1 MFKLL
6 RSITSPLFSLA
17 IVMVAVG
24 LFSTFVPLRLTL
36 DNHSTFITGGVTAAY
51 FAGLVLGSVRAERF
65 IARVGHIRTFSA
77 FASLTG
83 AISIFMGL
91 VINPMLW
98 IFSRFLMGF
107 FTAGLF
113 IVIESWLLMVGGK
126 ERKGTILAFYMIA
139 FYAAQAGGQFL
150 LSQLPTLSLIP
161 FSIGAFLISLSVV
174 PVALTRYKSPTIEEP
189 SLLSPLKLLKIST
202 FGILSSFGSGL
213 IMGAFF
219 GLAPVFAI
227 NVGMASADVATFMGV
242 TIIGGFILQWPL
254 GRLSDKI
261 NRRSV
266 LISVSF
272 VTSTLALLMAF
283 AALMSSD
290 ALFILS
296 VLFGG
301 FSFTMYPMSISYTN
315 DYLDPK
321 DLIAATG
328 GLLLS
333 YGVGCVLGPLIAPPV
348 MQVLGPSGLYVYF
361 AIVSALVGTIGFV
374 RRNIK
379 RHIAL
384 KDQVAYR
391 SIPRTT
397 PKISELDPRAEGEKN
412 SHPDALERKLEQGIS
427 EKKMEGEKRA
437 AVDSNNSSKEGGSSE
452 EVSSST

>member
-1 MFKLL
+1 MFKLIK
-6 RSITSPLFSLA
+6 SITSPLFSLA

-24 LFSTFVPLRLTL
+24 LFSTFIPLRLTL
-36 DNHSTFITGGVTAAY
+36 DNHSAFITGGVTAAY
-51 FAGLVLGSVRAERF
+51 FAGLVVGSIRAERF

-83 AISIFMGL
+83 AISILMGL
-91 VINPMLW
+91 IINPSFW
-98 IFSRFLMGF
+98 IFGRFLMGF

-150 LSQLPTLSLIP
+150 LRRLPPLSLIP
-161 FSIGAFLISLSVV
+161 FSIGALLISLSVV

-219 GLAPVFAI
+219 GLAPVFAHTI
-227 NVGMASADVATFMGV
+227 GMGTADVATFMGV
-242 TIIGGFILQWPL
+242 TIIGGFVFQWPL

-266 LISVSF
+266 LIGVSF
-272 VTSTLALLMAF
+272 ITCSVALLMALASF
-283 AALMSSD
+283 MSSD
-290 ALFILS
+290 ILFILS

-301 FSFTMYPMSISYTN
+301 FAFTMYPMSISLTN

-321 DLIAATG
+321 DLVAATG

-333 YGVGCVLGPLIAPPV
+333 YGVGSVIGPLIAPFV
-348 MQVLGPSGLYVYF
+348 MQVFGPSGLYVYF
-361 AIVSALVGTIGFV
+361 AIVAAGVGTIGFV
-374 RRNIK
+374 RRNYK
-379 RHIAL
+379 KHIPL
-384 KDQVAYR
+384 EEQVAYR
-391 SIPRTT
+391 SVPRTT
-397 PKISELDPRAEGEKN
+397 PKISELDPRAEEEN
-412 SHPDALERKLEQGIS
+412 SLAKENLEEKLEKGIS
-427 EKKMEGEKRA
+427 EKKSEKKEEEPNDS
-437 AVDSNNSSKEGGSSE
+437 DSNDSGSSE
-452 EVSSST
+452 EVTSST